1 MQRYLAQRLILA
13 FVSLIGLSIIVFVL
27 LRAIP
32 GDAAA
37 ILAGDESSMTSMEID
52 ELRTELGLNRPLVV
66 QYLDWAGHLATGDLG
81 ASLFTNRPVME
92 SIIKRLPVSVE
103 LGMMA
108 VIFAVMIAGPLGIL
122 AALRQ
127 EGLADQV
134 LRFIS
139 ILFLALPN
147 FWLGTMVIVFSAR
160 WFGWIPPV
168 GYSSFIDDPLRN
180 LQQFLLPAVILG
192 TSLAASLMRMMRS
205 SLLEVMR
212 EDYVRTARAKGLS
225 ESRTVLRHMLQNA
238 MIPVIT
244 VFGLQVGVII
254 GGTVIIES
262 IFNLP
267 GMGRLVI
274 DTINRRDY
282 PMVQGLIMAFGV
294 STLIINLLTDL
305 SYAWLDP
312 RISYARK
319 GA

>member
-27 LRAIP
+27 LRAVP

-37 ILAGDESSMTSMEID
+37 ILAGDESSMTAVEID
-52 ELRTELGLNRPLVV
+52 ELRTELGLNDPIVI
-66 QYLDWAGHLATGDLG
+66 QYLNWAGDLATGDLG
-81 ASLFTNRPVME
+81 SSLFTNRPVTE

-103 LGMMA
+103 LGVMA
-108 VIFAVMIAGPLGIL
+108 ILFAVMIAGPLGIL

-127 EGLADQV
+127 EGVADQV

-147 FWLGTMVIVFSAR
+147 FWLGTMVIVFSSR

-168 GYSSFIDDPLRN
+168 GYTSLIDDPLRN
-180 LQQFLLPAVILG
+180 IQQFVLPAIILG

-212 EDYVRTARAKGLS
+212 EDYIRTARAKGLS

-238 MIPVIT
+238 MIPVVT

-282 PMVQGLIMAFGV
+282 PMVQGLILAFGV
-294 STLIINLLTDL
+294 STLLINLLTDL

>member
-37 ILAGDESSMTSMEID
+37 ILAGDESSMTAVEIE
-52 ELRTELGLNRPLVV
+52 ELRAELGLSRPLVV

-127 EGLADQV
+127 EGIADQI

-168 GYSSFIDDPLRN
+168 GYSSLIDDPLRN

-212 EDYVRTARAKGLS
+212 EDYIRTARAKGLS

-282 PMVQGLIMAFGV
+282 PMVQGLIMAFGL
-294 STLIINLLTDL
+294 STLMINLLTDL

-319 GA
+319 SA

>member
-37 ILAGDESSMTSMEID
+37 ILAGDESSMSSVEID
-52 ELRTELGLNRPLVV
+52 ELRTELGLNDPLVV
-66 QYLDWAGHLATGDLG
+66 QYLNWAGDLATGDLG
-81 ASLFTNRPVME
+81 SSLFTNRPVTE

-127 EGLADQV
+127 EGIADQV

-168 GYSSFIDDPLRN
+168 GYSSLIDDPLRN
-180 LQQFLLPAVILG
+180 LQQFILPAIILG

-212 EDYVRTARAKGLS
+212 EDYIRTARAKGLS

-238 MIPVIT
+238 MIPVVT

-282 PMVQGLIMAFGV
+282 PMVQGLILAFGL
-294 STLIINLLTDL
+294 STLVINLLTDL

-319 GA
+319 SA